1 MEDNIIGAPLKDTL
15 EEFKSYLENQV
26 SYNKLLFTKRM
37 SELSSYIMLMLVVLG
52 LCGFVLF
59 FLLFA
64 LANWF
69 GELIGFGPQAGY
81 LLVAGI
87 YLLLTILVI
96 AYREKLIFKPIRKFY
111 GTIMFGDTAPNGDSE
126 AFQSEE
132 ALNNDITKAQD
143 DIAKQKELLS
153 KKINDLSQA
162 LTITNIAQQA
172 IGSAYNQI
180 VTTSN
185 IARYAFKIIQA
196 LKKFSRGSNAKKMNK
211 KESKKIKNKKD

>member
-26 SYNKLLFTKRM
+26 AYNKLLFTKRM
-37 SELSSYIMLMLVVLG
+37 SELSSYIMLMIIVLG
-52 LCGFVLF
+52 LVGFVLF

-69 GELIGFGPQAGY
+69 GDVTGFGPQAGY

-87 YLLLTILVI
+87 YLLLTILVFV
-96 AYREKLIFKPIRKFY
+96 YREKLIFKPIRKFY
-111 GTIMFGDTAPNGDSE
+111 GTIMFGDTANDNSE
-126 AFQSEE
+126 SFQSEE
-132 ALNNDITKAQD
+132 ALNKDITKAQD

-185 IARYAFKIIQA
+185 IARYAFKIIQT
-196 LKKFSRGSNAKKMNK
+196 LKKFSRGNKKMNRK
-211 KESKKIKNKKD
+211 DSKKLKNKDKKD